1 MPNHDVA
8 NLFFICL
15 PQCKIGYFNGY
26 MDNLNKMDDLP
37 IPRIWCPGNPD
48 CDDPKMLCQDLV
60 DDYQAFQVII
70 YVCCILKTFCCRCSQ
85 RSSRA
90 DTCKLFYP
98 CSLIKIE
105 KWLLLSNLIIHLYRV
120 YRYED
125 FSMDPANNT
134 LEVEEQQ
141 NKIYSEINKI

>member
-1 MPNHDVA
+1 
-8 NLFFICL
+8 
-15 PQCKIGYFNGY
+15 
-26 MDNLNKMDDLP
+26 MDDLP
-37 IPRIWCPGNPD
+37 NSRTWCPGNPD

-70 YVCCILKTFCCRCSQ
+70 YVCYISKTFFCRCSQ

-90 DTCKLFYP
+90 DTCKLFSP
-98 CSLIKIE
+98 CSLIKI
-105 KWLLLSNLIIHLYRV
+105 LMYIIHLYRV

-141 NKIYSEINKI
+141 KKSFIQKSIKSKNFRSSNSLAFLCITGLFNSWTATQNQTKVCVTKK